1 MKFVLLLK
9 GNYGDGRGKIAIV
22 EQINYLKATQIRGV
36 SFILSMESLF
46 KHSNTAFILPQML
59 FPTGLVVT

>member
-36 SFILSMESLF
+36 
-46 KHSNTAFILPQML
+46 
-59 FPTGLVVT
+59 

>member
-36 SFILSMESLF
+36 SVLF
-46 KHSNTAFILPQML
+46 CQWKVFLNTVTLLL
-59 FPTGLVVT
+59 FYLKCSFPLGS